1 MHRYIGELYAY
12 DFINNLGFMIALV
25 CNLFLI
31 RAKLKVPTLYA
42 KCLGEIVS
50 RKSAKVGKVVFVF
63 ITILELFL
71 SSRQV
76 LNAAVFNEWF
86 GNLMGTGFNYFGAL
100 FTTPIIILLVSIVF
114 LVNPLKNSDILTMV
128 APIFLFFVRIACYC
142 NGCCW
147 GVEWEYGPYNHSPYH
162 PGRQV
167 PVQAIEAF
175 FVMAIFI
182 FLLIYRKKA
191 KPGTIFPLYMILYS
205 ATRFPIEFFSAAS
218 EKVYGSFNAYHFL
231 CIAGV
236 VYGFIMLLIVKLFG
250 EKISDAFENLQKNI
264 EEQMEIKKEMRK
276 QKIADE
282 NTRLKAEK
290 NERLEKAKIAREKAS
305 VKYKK

>member
-12 DFINNLGFMIALV
+12 DFFNNLAFTIATL
-25 CNLFLI
+25 CSLFFI
-31 RAKLKVPTLYA
+31 RTKLKTPTFFA
-42 KCLGEIVS
+42 KCFEKMAS
-50 RKSAKVGKVVFVF
+50 RKSAKMGKVIFVF
-63 ITILELFL
+63 ITFLELYL
-71 SSRQV
+71 SSRQLLMTSRLTV
-76 LNAAVFNEWF
+76 PF
-86 GNLMGTGFNYFGAL
+86 GDLMGTGYNYFGSL
-100 FTTPIIILLVSIVF
+100 FSMAIVILLLSIVF
-114 LVNPLKNSDILTMV
+114 VVDPLKNADILTMI
-128 APIFLFFVRIACYC
+128 APISLFIVRIACYC

-147 GVEWEYGPYNHSPYH
+147 GIEWKYGPYNHSPYH

-218 EKVYGSFNAYHFL
+218 EKIHGPFNAYHFL

-236 VYGFIMLLIVKLFG
+236 VYGIIMLLIVKLFG
-250 EKISDAFENLQKNI
+250 EKISDAFENLHKNI

-290 NERLEKAKIAREKAS
+290 NERLEKAKKAREKAS

>member
-1 MHRYIGELYAY
+1 MHY
-12 DFINNLGFMIALV
+12 N
-25 CNLFLI
+25 
-31 RAKLKVPTLYA
+31 
-42 KCLGEIVS
+42 S
-50 RKSAKVGKVVFVF
+50 FVF
-63 ITILELFL
+63 ITILELYL
-71 SSRQV
+71 SSRQLLSTSR
-76 LNAAVFNEWF
+76 LNERF
-86 GNLMGTGFNYFGAL
+86 GDLMGTGYNYFGSL
-100 FTTPIIILLVSIVF
+100 FTMAIVILLLSIVF
-114 LVNPLKNSDILTMV
+114 VVDPLKNADILTMI
-128 APIFLFFVRIACYC
+128 APISLFIVRIACFC

-147 GVEWEYGPYNHSPYH
+147 GVEWEYGLYNHSPYH

-236 VYGFIMLLIVKLFG
+236 VYGFIMLLIVRLFG
-250 EKISDAFENLQKNI
+250 EKISNAFENLHKNI